1 MSTRLDLRNDLKNKL
16 VSLEDG
22 GYGDFEFS
30 DTEYN
35 TYLDLAVARLFPAL
49 FKKVSKGPLTVTGY
63 GSNLLGYVKDST
75 NTVQYDRVFL
85 VEDSSELTAI
95 VGWESRPD
103 KLVGF
108 DKTLYTTCNV
118 YWIDAYT
125 LPTDDFEDT
134 GIPSQFKPLVNLG
147 ALIEALESR
156 QDTGVRGE
164 PQPTGPYFTT
174 QLLDRLRPRYESLRA
189 EIGMSMP
196 GMRL

>member
-1 MSTRLDLRNDLKNKL
+1 VATRQDLRNDLKNKL

-35 TYLDLAVARLFPAL
+35 TYLDLAVARLYPAL
-49 FKKVSKGPLTVTGY
+49 YKKVSKGPLTVVGY
-63 GSNLLGYVKDST
+63 GRNLLGYVTDST

-85 VEDSSELTAI
+85 VEDATELTAI
-95 VGWESRPD
+95 VGWSSRPD

-108 DKTLYTTCNV
+108 DTQLYTTCNV
-118 YWIDAYT
+118 YWIDAII
-125 LPTDDFEDT
+125 LPSDDVEPT
-134 GIPSQFKPLVNLG
+134 GIPAMFEPLVNLG
-147 ALIEALESR
+147 ALIEALEAR

-174 QLLDRLRPRYESLRA
+174 QLLDRLKPRYDSLRTELA
-189 EIGMSMP
+189 MAMP
-196 GMRL
+196 GMVL